1 MALRRGVGAT
11 VAVPQGIDPFVF
23 LLSES
28 AGRALVTAP
37 VATVAEVEALAAEF
51 GVPVARIGVVGAEGD
66 DLVVEG
72 VYGDLARWP
81 LAELRSTADATLPA
95 LFG

>member
-1 MALRRGVGAT
+1 
-11 VAVPQGIDPFVF
+11 
-23 LLSES
+23 
-28 AGRALVTAP
+28 
-37 VATVAEVEALAAEF
+37 
-51 GVPVARIGVVGAEGD
+51 VARIGVVGAEGD